1 MFIYI
6 KKEIGL
12 LKTFDCLSHKL
23 LAARLYANLL
33 KSVAVR
39 LAWTYET
46 EKLLS

>member
-12 LKTFDCLSHKL
+12 LKAFDYLSHKS
-23 LAARLYANLL
+23 LAPRLYANRL

-39 LAWTYET
+39 LA
-46 EKLLS
+46 